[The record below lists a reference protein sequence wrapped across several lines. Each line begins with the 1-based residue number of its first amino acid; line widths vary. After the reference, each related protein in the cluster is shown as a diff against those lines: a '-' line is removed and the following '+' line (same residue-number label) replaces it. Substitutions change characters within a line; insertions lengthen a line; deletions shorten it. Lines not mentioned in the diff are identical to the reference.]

1 MFCHSENILFKYHD
15 QTFLHENY
23 FLIALNRII
32 YWKIWKNSI
41 FGIFNKSISFSTESS
56 EKPTMNDFLF
66 LIAIY
71 PPENYNKHPSQIGNY
86 HMKINFNVRV
96 IVSCVGII

>member
-1 MFCHSENILFKYHD
+1 
-15 QTFLHENY
+15 
-23 FLIALNRII
+23 
-32 YWKIWKNSI
+32 
-41 FGIFNKSISFSTESS
+41 
-56 EKPTMNDFLF
+56 MNDFLF